1 MVPMSALHTL
11 TSDHVISLFSME
23 PSDVYLDNGRTDDY
37 IAAKNVKKILDDLAE
52 LESKV
57 AACLEE
63 QGLCGSDY
71 VKLQELCEQK
81 EEREAELLELYDKWE
96 TVSAQLEEAR
106 G

>member
-1 MVPMSALHTL
+1 MAVPEAPVPQQTAKPEKKEKPKRPGGTKNLEKELSALERSIAKAEEAIANL
-11 TSDHVISLFSME
+11 DAEME
-23 PSDVYLDNGRTDDY
+23 QS
-37 IAAKNVKKILDDLAE
+37 A
-52 LESKV
+52 
-57 AACLEE
+57 
-63 QGLCGSDY
+63 SDY